1 MAKERSSIDRY
12 KFATSVLGG
21 GLMGAFAAAV
31 TNDFAGG
38 IDNAREFFFSFYN
51 FPLWPL
57 PAPVPDVGEMF
68 GSLGAM
74 IVNASENGIAKLA
87 LWTTIGA
94 SLKGGYNYVKQKNPW
109 IGEKMDQLT
118 TLPFSPIE
126 AAMRPFI
133 TAPLGAAIAVMA
145 VHYGSLD
152 SFFNFAREAFTNEET
167 LYALGG
173 GYIAGLVVPNLIYN
187 ALKFPIAVVPEA
199 ARLGFM
205 GLVNPV
211 YNLPAMMQNFSNAAS
226 KTTKQILGGTVL
238 STAITAGITLGMH
251 LAYGQFPEAQ
261 SVPDLAAQTDLASGL
276 ANDAINTA
284 LTGFNH
290 VAEYLRA
297 LIFQPFLQDWLGP
310 KVIGEAVEPSS
321 RAFLGLM
328 GATGGVLGGIA
339 GWAFNRKAL
348 NIKDEETY
356 TYELQLRGPAQRKLE
371 MK

>member
-1 MAKERSSIDRY
+1 MVTERSSINRY
-12 KFATSVLGG
+12 RLASSLAAG
-21 GLMGAFAAAV
+21 GLIGAFAAAI

-51 FPLWPL
+51 FPMWPA
-57 PAPVPDVGEMF
+57 PIPVPDAGEMF

-87 LWTTIGA
+87 LWASIGA
-94 SLKGGYNYVKQKNPW
+94 ALKGGYNFVKQKNPW
-109 IGEKMDQLT
+109 IGEKMDQMT
-118 TLPFSPIE
+118 TLPFSPLE
-126 AAMRPFI
+126 AAIRPFI

-173 GYIAGLVVPNLIYN
+173 GYIAGLVVPNLVYN

-211 YNLPAMMQNFSNAAS
+211 NNIPAMMHNFKSAAG
-226 KTTKQILGGTVL
+226 KTKKQILGGAVL
-238 STAITAGITLGMH
+238 AASITAGAVFGMD
-251 LAYGQFPEAQ
+251 LAYGQFPDVQ
-261 SVPDLAAQTDLASGL
+261 SVPDLTASTDVASGIV
-276 ANDAINTA
+276 NQAIDTT
-284 LTGFNH
+284 LTGFNY

-310 KVIGEAVEPSS
+310 KIIGEPVEPSA
-321 RAFLGLM
+321 RAFLGVM
-328 GATGGVLGGIA
+328 GATGGLLGGIA

-356 TYELQLRGPAQRKLE
+356 AYELQLRGPAQRKLE